1 MPANTPPNAAEISE
15 IIAKRLDALKDQKDS
30 QETVSVEW
38 RGSSISI
45 PVISM
50 NVDLL
55 AYNPDTHRIRAQLSM
70 DEAGALA
77 LESAPWG
84 AEAQSYLHRLLMGDP
99 ADPSKPDPSFIALQ
113 EDLQEYGQNEP
124 GIVRRDGVLINGNTR
139 RAALKEIGQEYIRVG
154 VLPRDAVTEDFQGIE
169 LSLQLR
175 KDHRRDYSF
184 MNSLLALDAQVAKG
198 LPAVVIQKMF
208 RIRPAVFDRHMW
220 ILSFVRDAIKR
231 SRIKTENG
239 VAAGLNLID
248 FETHK
253 GKLDELYS
261 AYVAA
266 AARSPDEAK
275 ALCEQRLI
283 AIILN
288 KAKTDVR
295 FVGADFVE
303 KYMKASLPALSDT
316 PPIKIPGTS
325 ISVAGDPANVRALQQ
340 LANSV
345 LQAKAVQNAGL
356 LVTLKESEA
365 ANKTIGQIESAV
377 DKGISLAG
385 KQDRLQQRRIA
396 AADRITDACDDLDYA
411 VQEVARARSV
421 AQFDADDVDEAL
433 LSLKQSL
440 EKLAGIVLR
449 GGGEHS
455 EGASWLKRVAY
466 DLAPKREN
474 GA

>member
-1 MPANTPPNAAEISE
+1 MRANTPPKASEISA
-15 IIAKRLDALKDQKDS
+15 IIAKRLELVDKKDAE
-30 QETVSVEW
+30 ETVSVEW
-38 RGSSISI
+38 RGSTISI
-45 PVISM
+45 PVLSM
-50 NVDLL
+50 EVDLL

-70 DEAGALA
+70 DEGGAKS
-77 LESAPWG
+77 LECDPWG
-84 AEAQSYLHRLLMGDP
+84 DEAQRYLHRLLMGDP

-113 EDLQEYGQNEP
+113 EDLKEYGQNEP
-124 GIVRRDGVLINGNTR
+124 GIVTRDGVLINGNTR
-139 RAALKEIGQEYIRVG
+139 RAAFKEIGQKYIRVG
-154 VLPRDAVTEDFQGIE
+154 VLPILAVTEDIQGIE

-175 KDHRRDYSF
+175 KDHRREYSF
-184 MNSLLALDAQVAKG
+184 MNSLLALDAQVVKG
-198 LPAVVIQKMF
+198 LPAVAIQKMF
-208 RIRPAVFDRHMW
+208 RIKPAVFDRHMW

-231 SRIKTENG
+231 SKISTENG

-261 AYVAA
+261 AYIST

-295 FVGADFVE
+295 FVGHDFVE
-303 KYMKASLPALSDT
+303 KYMKASLPSLPETA
-316 PPIKIPGTS
+316 PIKIPGTS
-325 ISVAGDPANVRALQQ
+325 IAVAGDPANVKALQQ
-340 LANSV
+340 LATSV
-345 LQAKAVQNAGL
+345 LQAKAVQNAGM
-356 LVTLKESEA
+356 LVTLKEADA
-365 ANKTIGQIESAV
+365 AIKTIGEIESAV

-385 KQDRLQQRRIA
+385 KQATLQQRRIA
-396 AADRITDACDDLDYA
+396 AAERITDACEHLDYA
-411 VQEVARARSV
+411 VEEVARSRSV
-421 AQFDADDVDEAL
+421 AQFDSDDIDEAL
-433 LSLKQSL
+433 LLLKQSL

-449 GGGEHS
+449 GGGEHA
-455 EGASWLKRVAY
+455 EGANWLKRAAF